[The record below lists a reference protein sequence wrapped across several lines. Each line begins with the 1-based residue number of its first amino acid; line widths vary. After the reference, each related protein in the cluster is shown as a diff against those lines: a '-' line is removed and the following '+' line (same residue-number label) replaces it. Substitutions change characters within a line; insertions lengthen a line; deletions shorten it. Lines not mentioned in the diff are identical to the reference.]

1 VKLARIIGLASMLL
15 FFFNAC
21 KNKDTTEKF
30 GEVDLAEIAADT
42 TMQSTIEGSFEFV
55 KDLQFKNREVYS
67 IVNGGYTGFKDVLI
81 TKRRTI
87 SIYDTLGVITLESER
102 IVQAF
107 LTDLDE
113 NNSPEIHI
121 IVAAPMSKLQYDRVL
136 VFDNQKWK
144 EAKMDIPYSEFNLTG
159 IHEWTS
165 ENPFLIHTFSIYD
178 KSDTAIRGSATQYFK
193 LKNNT
198 FILEKSEATL

>member
-1 VKLARIIGLASMLL
+1 MKLLRIIGLASMVL
-15 FFFNAC
+15 FVLNAC
-21 KNKDTTEKF
+21 KNKDNTAEF
-30 GEVDLAEIAADT
+30 GEVDLAQVAADT
-42 TMQSTIEGSFEFV
+42 TMQATIEGSFEFV
-55 KDLQFKNREVYS
+55 KDLSFKNSEVYS

-81 TKRRTI
+81 TKRRSI
-87 SIYDTLGVITLESER
+87 SIYDTLGIITLDTER

-121 IVAAPMSKLQYDRVL
+121 IVSDPMSKLQFDKVL
-136 VFDNQKWK
+136 IYDNQKWR
-144 EAKMDIPYSEFNLTG
+144 EAKMEIPYKGFNPTG

-165 ENPFLIHTFSIYD
+165 TVPFLVHKFTIYD
-178 KSDTAIRGSATQYFK
+178 KNDTTIKGNATQYFK
-193 LKNNT
+193 LKNNI